1 MNLKFLTIIVITGA
15 LSASAHAAGK
25 SAQKG
30 TKLTGYEC
38 ARMERLVVPMAEII
52 GMDRPGYM
60 DVLEVGKAKSDM
72 PNANDALRGY
82 LIGFKKEVLIRQQY
96 DLREDFTKQCAAGKI
111 RTLD

>member
-1 MNLKFLTIIVITGA
+1 MNLKFLTIILVTGA

-72 PNANDALRGY
+72 PNAYDALRGY